1 MRMLSRHSVF
11 SGRGVIIAL
20 AAVMTIGPATRL
32 TASPETAAPS
42 AAASVGA
49 LAVSSDPG
57 GATVYVDGQFV
68 GQTPLTL
75 QRLQAGDHRV
85 RLVKDG
91 YLENARVVTV
101 APGKGSS
108 LQIRLTARGNT
119 QASPEEQVGGVSG
132 VSSGGGGG
140 GGSLKK
146 WLYVGLAG
154 GAATTAVVLA
164 TRGHAP
170 TVTQVNATPASGIQ
184 AGTAFLFSAD
194 GNDEDGDSLTY
205 NWNFGDGAT
214 GTGITVTH
222 VYNIPGA
229 FNVTVTVSDGNKETS
244 GTTAVT
250 VRSLT
255 GTWTGTFFRVLNA
268 TVTFTQ
274 TGSTFTG
281 TYRDTLLGA
290 GTVSAGTIGLLA
302 PGLSAPGVV
311 VFTVTLPGFTPFTYT
326 GRITDANTL
335 DGVVNG
341 SDFVNEPWTLRR
353 Q

>member
-1 MRMLSRHSVF
+1 MRMLSRHSGF

-32 TASPETAAPS
+32 IASPAPS
-42 AAASVGA
+42 AGSVGG

-85 RLVKDG
+85 RIVKDG

-101 APGKGSS
+101 SPGKASS
-108 LQIRLTARGNT
+108 LQIRLTARNT
-119 QASPEEQVGGVSG
+119 SQASPEDQVGGVSG
-132 VSSGGGGG
+132 ISSGGGGG
-140 GGSLKK
+140 GSMKK

-154 GAATTAVVLA
+154 GAAATAVVLA

-170 TVTQVNATPASGIQ
+170 TVAQVNASPTSGLQ
-184 AGTAFLFSAD
+184 AGTAFSFSAD

-229 FNVTVTVSDGNKETS
+229 FNVTVTVSDGNKEAS
-244 GTTAVT
+244 GGTAVT
-250 VRSLT
+250 VRALT

-302 PGLSAPGVV
+302 PGLTAPGVV

>member
-1 MRMLSRHSVF
+1 MVNS
-11 SGRGVIIAL
+11 
-20 AAVMTIGPATRL
+20 PAR
-32 TASPETAAPS
+32 PRS
-42 AAASVGA
+42 ACNV
-49 LAVSSDPG
+49 VK
-57 GATVYVDGQFV
+57 
-68 GQTPLTL
+68 
-75 QRLQAGDHRV
+75 AGDHRV
-85 RLVKDG
+85 RVVKDG

-101 APGKGSS
+101 TPGKSSS
-108 LQIRLTARGNT
+108 LQIRLTVRNVSE
-119 QASPEEQVGGVSG
+119 ASPEAQGGISG
-132 VSSGGGGG
+132 ISSGGGGG
-140 GGSLKK
+140 GSSKK

-154 GAATTAVVLA
+154 ARATTAVVLA
-164 TRGHAP
+164 TRSHAP
-170 TVTQVNATPASGIQ
+170 TVAQVTATPASGLQ
-184 AGTAFLFSAD
+184 AGTAFSFSAV

-205 NWNFGDGAT
+205 NWNFGDGGTAT
-214 GTGITVTH
+214 GVTVTH

-229 FNVTVTVSDGNKETS
+229 FNVTVDRQRREQGSPS
-244 GTTAVT
+244 GTSRRH
-250 VRSLT
+250 VRALT

-274 TGSTFTG
+274 TGSTFNG

-302 PGLSAPGVV
+302 PGIQAPGVV
-311 VFTVTLPGFTPFTYT
+311 VFTVTLPGFTPFTFT